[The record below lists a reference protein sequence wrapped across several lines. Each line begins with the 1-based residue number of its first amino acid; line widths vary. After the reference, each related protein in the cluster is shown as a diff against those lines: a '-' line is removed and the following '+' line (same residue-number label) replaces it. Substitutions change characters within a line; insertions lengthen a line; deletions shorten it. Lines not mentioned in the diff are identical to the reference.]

1 MEIDI
6 NEIRQVLSNIKDPKT
21 GQDIVK
27 AGLVKDL
34 FLEGTELNLMI
45 FPIIWTLLIKAI
57 FIRLLFLAYKLS
69 ILS

>member
-34 FLEGTELNLMI
+34 FFFFTELNLMI
-45 FPIIWTLLIKAI
+45 FSNNQEYDLLEKSE
-57 FIRLLFLAYKLS
+57 L
-69 ILS
+69 

>member
-34 FLEGTELNLMI
+34 FWRNRAESDD
-45 FPIIWTLLIKAI
+45 F
-57 FIRLLFLAYKLS
+57 FQ
-69 ILS
+69 